1 MNGGLNRK
9 LLFVLGPVTGV
20 IMFAGVVFIATFLT
34 NREYKEP
41 YRAPAAVVDPT
52 PRAAGLEAERA
63 AAEATDRAKPYVE
76 AEYRQF
82 PVVGSRVAIWAVAQL
97 HLLFA
102 AFVLAVPIF
111 AVLIEAIGYKTGDQ
125 RYDRLAY
132 EFTKLLSVSFSLTAT
147 FGAALTFMLIALY
160 PKFTNYLMNVFSP
173 TFLPYVL
180 LFFLEAF
187 FLYTYY
193 YGWGK
198 FHPLVHLGLGIG
210 LNVVGTGIMLIA
222 NAWLTFMMSP
232 AGISDTGAV
241 ISVSDAITNYTWM
254 PINVHRVIA
263 NVAFGGSVAAA
274 YAAFK
279 FLNAETD
286 EERAHYDWMG
296 YIGNFVAI
304 ISFLPLPFAG
314 YWLAKEIYAYSQTLG
329 LTMMGGAFSW
339 LFIIQ
344 AVLIGNLF
352 LGANYYLWLG
362 MGRVEGAQPFQRFVK
377 YLLAAI
383 VLCFMIWATP
393 RSIIATVSEIRAMGG
408 GTHPIL
414 GFLGVMS
421 AKNTAVNIL
430 ILTTFMS
437 FLLYRRTG
445 RIATVSWAKTGQ
457 AVQLLIFAAAA
468 IFVIFLGIYG
478 YFVEASV
485 RIGLS
490 VPQVSSVL
498 FAMVA
503 ISAIDIF
510 LFRKPKLTGETRW
523 GRMPA
528 ISQYVLIFIAVT
540 FTWLMGLMGYVRSG
554 LRQHWHVYG
563 VIRDTSPDAFTPTLG
578 FATQVVSVTVLIFF
592 LLIGFVF
599 WLASLHDRPDFDG
612 EGTTQGWRGMTHD
625 PAPRQARS
633 ARARDHRVLYL
644 RRPAGASE
652 GSSSSAG
659 DGDPIRP
666 DHRRH
671 GHGRSP
677 DHGGEGSLHD
687 LPHDR
692 QVRGATVSR
701 SRWRCWPRRHAC
713 ARPERGRVLRTVAVR
728 TRHLHRLGLQPGHAG
743 HQQAPDRPHRS
754 GNPLRD
760 RLPPDSRRDRDGDAP
775 DESRLLHAS
784 GRDAWRKAR
793 RES

>member
-1 MNGGLNRK
+1 VTNRK
-9 LLFVLGPVTGV
+9 LMVLLGPVLGL
-20 IMFAGVVFIATFLT
+20 IMFAGTVKMVSMVLS
-34 NREYKEP
+34 REYKEP
-41 YRAPAAVVDPT
+41 YRVQAATVDQT
-52 PRAAGLEAERA
+52 PRVTGVADEA
-63 AAEATDRAKPYVE
+63 AAATKAADAKPYVE
-76 AEYRQF
+76 AEYRRF

-111 AVLIEAIGYKTGDQ
+111 ALIIEAIGYKTGDM
-125 RYDRLAY
+125 RYDRLAH

-147 FGAALTFMLIALY
+147 FGACLTFMLIILY
-160 PKFTNYLMNVFSP
+160 PKFTNYLMSVFSP

-180 LFFLEAF
+180 LFFAEAF

-198 FHPLVHLGLGIG
+198 FHPLVHLGLGLG
-210 LNVVGTGIMLIA
+210 LNVVGTSIMGIA
-222 NAWLTFMMSP
+222 NSWLTFMMSP
-232 AGISDTGAV
+232 KGVSSKGALISLT
-241 ISVSDAITNYTWM
+241 DAIYNYTWM

-263 NVAFGGSVAAA
+263 NVAFGGAVAAA

-279 FLNAETD
+279 FLQADND
-286 EERAHYDWMG
+286 EDRAHYDWMG

-304 ISFLPLPFAG
+304 SAFLPLPFAG

-362 MGRVEGAQPFQRFVK
+362 MGRVEGKQPIQKVIK
-377 YLLAAI
+377 YLLIAI
-383 VLCFMIWATP
+383 VMCFMVWATP
-393 RSIIATVSEIRAMGG
+393 RSIIATVSEVRAMRGS
-408 GTHPIL
+408 THPIL

-445 RIATVSWAKTGQ
+445 KVSSVSWAAKGH
-457 AVQLLIFAAAA
+457 AAQLVIFASAAA
-468 IFVIFLGIYG
+468 IVIFLGVYG

-490 VPQVSSVL
+490 VPQVGSVL
-498 FAMVA
+498 FAMIA
-503 ISAIDIF
+503 ITAID
-510 LFRKPKLTGETRW
+510 LPLYRGAKTSEVRW
-523 GRMPA
+523 GKIPA

-563 VIRDTSPDAFTPTLG
+563 IIRDNSPDAFTPTLG

-592 LLIGFVF
+592 GLIGFVF
-599 WLASLHDRPDFDG
+599 WLSSLHDKPDYNRSGKGIAAGTPG
-612 EGTTQGWRGMTHD
+612 E
-625 PAPRQARS
+625 
-633 ARARDHRVLYL
+633 
-644 RRPAGASE
+644 
-652 GSSSSAG
+652 
-659 DGDPIRP
+659 
-666 DHRRH
+666 
-671 GHGRSP
+671 HGRMS
-677 DHGGEGSLHD
+677 
-687 LPHDR
+687 
-692 QVRGATVSR
+692 
-701 SRWRCWPRRHAC
+701 
-713 ARPERGRVLRTVAVR
+713 
-728 TRHLHRLGLQPGHAG
+728 
-743 HQQAPDRPHRS
+743 
-754 GNPLRD
+754 
-760 RLPPDSRRDRDGDAP
+760 
-775 DESRLLHAS
+775 
-784 GRDAWRKAR
+784 
-793 RES
+793 